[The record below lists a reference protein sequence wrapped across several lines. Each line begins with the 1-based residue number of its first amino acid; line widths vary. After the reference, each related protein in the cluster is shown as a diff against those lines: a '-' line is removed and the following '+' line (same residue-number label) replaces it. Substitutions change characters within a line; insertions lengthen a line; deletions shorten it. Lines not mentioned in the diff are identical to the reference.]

1 MSGPSG
7 GDRRRHVFLDK
18 AQPASYKAAA
28 ALAQEVGDAAEAA
41 GISRALVE
49 LVNLRVSQLNGCA
62 FCLDLHHQRAIEA
75 GESERRLAVLPAWQE
90 TDLFT
95 EQEQA
100 ALELAESITRLP
112 TPDERLY
119 VEDMARA
126 VLGDQAY
133 SAVAWAAITMNAFNR
148 ISITSH
154 HPVR

>member
-1 MSGPSG
+1 MSGSAG
-7 GDRRRHVFLDK
+7 GERRRHVFLDK

-49 LVNLRVSQLNGCA
+49 LVNLRVSQVNGCA
-62 FCLDLHHQRAIEA
+62 YCLDLHHQRAIEA
-75 GESERRLAVLPAWQE
+75 GESERRIAVLSAWQE

-95 EQEQA
+95 AQERA
-100 ALELAESITRLP
+100 ALELAESITRLLEP
-112 TPDERLY
+112 VERLY

-126 VLGDQAY
+126 VLGDAAF
-133 SAVAWAAITMNAFNR
+133 SAVAWVAITMNAFNR

>member
-1 MSGPSG
+1 MNGPVG
-7 GDRRRHVFLDK
+7 ADRRRHVFLDK
-18 AQPASYKAAA
+18 AQPATYKAAA
-28 ALAQEVGDAAEAA
+28 AWAQEVGDAAEAA

-62 FCLDLHHQRAIEA
+62 YCLDLHHKLALEA
-75 GESERRLAVLPAWQE
+75 GESERRIAVLPAWQE

-95 EQEQA
+95 EQERA
-100 ALELAESITRLP
+100 ALELAEAITRLLEP
-112 TPDERLY
+112 VERLY

-133 SAVAWAAITMNAFNR
+133 SAVAWIAITMNAFNR

>member
-112 TPDERLY
+112 APDERLY

-133 SAVAWAAITMNAFNR
+133 SALAWVAITMNAFNR